1 VSYIYVL
8 RCCWLLHESTAHSS
22 GIFHVLDCADETS
35 WETPSHIPASVL
47 DKIHAT
53 WPDLELTVRVFGRHN
68 TQNPAHRQM
77 DVNLLSSPTLKN
89 LDYYVYLPGRSD
101 TGIHRSE
108 WAKLTQALVAGGNVR
123 VLKVNGLSYGTLSGY
138 GKILPDTEPEESKHL
153 DNTPGMLLP
162 ALEELIIRIQRY
174 YGDSTY
180 MWDADR
186 CVELREGT
194 DLSRLRKLDF
204 GSELPDGFF
213 STFTGALPQLKSLR
227 FGVPKHGASMVAVKG
242 FIESIEGLES
252 LDIDQPQSVIE
263 ELGPSIMWHKRT
275 LKSLILR
282 PTTRNYGHSPCY
294 IELHHLKT
302 IGTHLPLLERLSWD
316 APCGLNVSVSI
327 PLGLKMF

>member
-1 VSYIYVL
+1 VL

-53 WPDLELTVRVFGRHN
+53 WPELELTVRVFGRHN

-302 IGTHLPLLERLSWD
+302 ISTHLPLLERLSWD
-316 APCGLNVSVSI
+316 APCGSNVSVSI